1 MSRLALS
8 AAQRDCRLCHPLL
21 VLTLMV
27 TTWLTAVTVALQEA
41 RLSPMAWF
49 DLVVR

>member
-1 MSRLALS
+1 MSRSALF
-8 AAQRDCRLCHPLL
+8 ATQRDCRLCHPLL

-27 TTWLTAVTVALQEA
+27 TTWLAAEMLAPQEA